1 MIEKVLVANRGEIA
15 VRIIRACWEL
25 GIKAIAVYARGD
37 EASLHVR
44 LADESFCIG
53 PPAPRDSY
61 LNMQNIISTAVGA
74 GVDAV
79 HPGYGFLAENP
90 TFADL
95 CAQCGL
101 IFIGPS
107 PQAIEEMGNKE
118 RARQVMEK
126 AGVPIVPGSQ
136 ASIDDLDV
144 AGKIAEEVG
153 YPVML
158 KAVSGGGGKGM
169 RLIKKAEEMRLS
181 FGLTRSE
188 AEKAFSDSRIYLE
201 KFIEKPRH
209 VEVQVLADYFGNVIH
224 LGERDCSIQRRHQK
238 LIEEAPC
245 PVLDS
250 NLREQMGRDAVRAA
264 RAVNYT
270 GAGTVEFLLDE
281 KGNYYFMEM
290 NTRIQV
296 EHPVTEM
303 ITGIDLVK
311 AQLQIAAG
319 QEMDLQQEDIV
330 LRGAAIECRINAEDP
345 AFNFLPR
352 AGTIKEWLPPGG
364 PGVRVDTFIYS
375 GYTVVPHYDS
385 LLAKIITWGDD
396 REEARQRMTRALR
409 ETRLVGVPSTIDLFL
424 DILEKDYFQQGNYD
438 TGFLPEILAVK
449 EDRR

>member
-15 VRIIRACWEL
+15 VRIIRACREL

-37 EASLHVR
+37 EESLHVR
-44 LADESFCIG
+44 MADEAFCIG

-61 LNMQNIISTAVGA
+61 LHMQNIISTAVGA
-74 GVDAV
+74 EVDAV

-95 CAQCGL
+95 CTQCGL

-107 PQAIEEMGNKE
+107 AQAIEEMGNKE

-126 AGVPIVPGSQ
+126 AGVPIVPGSPSSLED
-136 ASIDDLDV
+136 AAV
-144 AGKIAEEVG
+144 AGRIAEEVG

-158 KAVSGGGGKGM
+158 KAASGGGGKGM
-169 RLIKKAEEMRLS
+169 RLIRKAQEMHSS
-181 FGLTRSE
+181 FGLTRNE
-188 AEKAFSDSRIYLE
+188 AEQAFSDSRIYLE

-209 VEVQVLADYFGNVIH
+209 VEIQVLADNFGNVIH

-245 PVLDS
+245 PVLD
-250 NLREQMGRDAVRAA
+250 NGLRELMGQAAVRAA
-264 RAVNYT
+264 RAVNYS

-319 QEMDLQQEDIV
+319 EEMDLQQEDIV

-375 GYTVVPHYDS
+375 GYKVVPHYDS

-396 REEARQRMTRALR
+396 REEARQRMIRALR
-409 ETRLVGVPSTIDLFL
+409 ETGLAGVPSTIELFL
-424 DILEKDYFQQGNYD
+424 DILEKENFQEGHYD
-438 TGFLPEILAVK
+438 TGFLPELLTGK
-449 EDRR
+449 EA